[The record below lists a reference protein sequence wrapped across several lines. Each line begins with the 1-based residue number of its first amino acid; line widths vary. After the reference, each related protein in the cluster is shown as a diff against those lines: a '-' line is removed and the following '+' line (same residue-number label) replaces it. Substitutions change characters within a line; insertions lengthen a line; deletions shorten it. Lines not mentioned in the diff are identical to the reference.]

1 MYYVVQFKMVF
12 TPQAVFLVTD
22 IKINVHMMFQLHKHN
37 YDTSKALQA
46 LVKCPALKTIEKKW
60 SDEDSV
66 SCMKL

>member
-1 MYYVVQFKMVF
+1 
-12 TPQAVFLVTD
+12 
-22 IKINVHMMFQLHKHN
+22 MMFQLHKHN